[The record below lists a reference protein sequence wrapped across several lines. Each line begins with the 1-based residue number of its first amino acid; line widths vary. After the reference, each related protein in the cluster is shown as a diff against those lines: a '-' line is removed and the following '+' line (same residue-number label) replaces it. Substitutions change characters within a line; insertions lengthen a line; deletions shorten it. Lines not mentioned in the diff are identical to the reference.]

1 MYNDVFLN
9 LIGSLSMHN
18 DTCISVLDGLY
29 MYILLTL
36 ESVSSSQ
43 LNLILWLKS
52 IPVFMSVFYHFR

>member
-1 MYNDVFLN
+1 MYNDVFFN
-9 LIGSLSMHN
+9 LTGSLSMHN